1 MISRHT
7 HNDLVWIDLESP
19 NREEIKSIAAEFH
32 LDRFVAEELLIP
44 SLRPRVEF
52 HDTYCYV
59 ILHFPALRHTRK
71 SREQEVDFIIGKD
84 FIITT
89 HYETVD
95 PLHKFSKVFDL
106 NAALPEHAL
115 ADNAALIFFS
125 MLKVLYKGIDH
136 EVELVRRDCTTIE
149 EQIFAGEEIMMVEA
163 ISRSARD
170 LLNMRQIVEP
180 HRDVLHT
187 LETEG
192 PAFFGADFAPYLR
205 AMSNE
210 YYRVHNHI
218 MRQTESL
225 HELRETNN
233 SMLTT
238 KQNETIKVLTIM
250 AFVTFPLSLIVAIF
264 SMDAKH
270 TPIVG
275 SDYDFWIILGILGT
289 AVLFMMAYFKRKDWL

>member
-7 HNDLVWIDLESP
+7 HRDLVWIDLESP
-19 NREEIKSIAAEFH
+19 NRDEIRSIATEFH
-32 LDRFVAEELLIP
+32 LDRFVSEELLIP

-52 HDTYCYV
+52 SDKYCYV
-59 ILHFPALRHTRK
+59 VLHFPALKHSRK
-71 SREQEVDFIIGKD
+71 SREQEVDFVIGKD

-106 NAALPEHAL
+106 NVAMPEHPL
-115 ADNAALIFFS
+115 TDNAALIFFS

-136 EVELVRRDCTTIE
+136 EVDAVRKDCAIIE
-149 EQIFAGEEIMMVEA
+149 ENIFAGREIQMVEA
-163 ISRSARD
+163 ISKSARD

-180 HRDVLHT
+180 HRDVLRT
-187 LETEG
+187 LETDG
-192 PAFFGADFAPYLR
+192 VSFFGADFSPYLR

-250 AFVTFPLSLIVAIF
+250 AFITFPLSLF
-264 SMDAKH
+264 EERLEKKSKK
-270 TPIVG
+270 PITTSYQSG
-275 SDYDFWIILGILGT
+275 ASPQT
-289 AVLFMMAYFKRKDWL
+289 

>member
-1 MISRHT
+1 M
-7 HNDLVWIDLESP
+7 WIDLESP
-19 NREEIKSIAAEFH
+19 NREETKSIAQEFK
-32 LDRFVAEELLIP
+32 LDRFVAEELLTP

-52 HDTYCYV
+52 HELYCYV

-71 SREQEVDFIIGKD
+71 SREQEVDFVIGKN

-106 NAALPEHAL
+106 STTFPEHAL
-115 ADNAALIFFS
+115 EDNAGFIFFS

-136 EVELVRRDCTTIE
+136 EVDLVRKDCSTIE
-149 EQIFAGEEIMMVEA
+149 DSIFAGEEIAMVEA

-180 HRDVLHT
+180 HRDVLHM

-192 PAFFGADFAPYLR
+192 AAFFGQEFLPFLR

-275 SDYDFWIILGILGT
+275 SEYDFWIILGILGT
-289 AVLFMMAYFKRKDWL
+289 ALLLMFGFFKHKNWL

>member
-1 MISRHT
+1 VISRHT
-7 HNDLVWIDLESP
+7 HSGLLWIDLESP
-19 NREEIKSIAAEFH
+19 NRDEVKSIAQEFG

-44 SLRPRVEF
+44 SLRPRAEF
-52 HDTYCYV
+52 HGTYCYV
-59 ILHFPALRHTRK
+59 ILHFPAMKHSRK
-71 SREQEVDFIIGKD
+71 SREQEVDFVIGKD

-95 PLHKFSKVFDL
+95 PLHKFSKVFDM
-106 NAALPEHAL
+106 NAVLPDRPLGE
-115 ADNAALIFFS
+115 NAGYIFFS

-136 EVELVRRDCTTIE
+136 EVDMVRRDCTAIE
-149 EQIFAGEEIMMVEA
+149 EHIFAGEEINMVAA

-180 HRDVLHT
+180 HRDVLHA
-187 LETEG
+187 LETDG
-192 PAFFGADFAPYLR
+192 PAFFGPDFAPYLR

-275 SDYDFWIILGILGT
+275 TEYDFWVILGIMGCAALIM
-289 AVLFMMAYFKRKDWL
+289 LAYFKHKNWL